1 MHHLIQLNF
10 CSEKKNFYMFTKW
23 LRQIMHI
30 KKVFWNFEVSICSL
44 SEIVRSFVNA
54 TVFLRIQKSKKYI
67 DILSINAT
75 VFLQSHF
82 GIRQKLL
89 TRICIGAAG
98 HEHWTGELPETLRDS
113 KNHPPAVKKKKGWVD
128 HAYTWE

>member
-1 MHHLIQLNF
+1 
-10 CSEKKNFYMFTKW
+10 
-23 LRQIMHI
+23 MHI

-44 SEIVRSFVNA
+44 SEIARSFINA
-54 TVFLRIQKSKKYI
+54 TVFLRVQKSKIYI
-67 DILSINAT
+67 DISINAT

-98 HEHWTGELPETLRDS
+98 HEH
-113 KNHPPAVKKKKGWVD
+113 
-128 HAYTWE
+128 